1 MVWNGQAWSAPED
14 IAPEQRYP
22 GWSDSAITACDKI
35 DPESAL
41 ARTDA
46 LKETLN
52 ACHNIERYPEWPRAV
67 ISGSK
72 LHLTWFTRSVN
83 DLHDSDHA
91 SYQVWYSARQID
103 GAAVAPLALFTP
115 VPTAAQPTT
124 TPPPSPVPTPT
135 LPPDIR
141 SAPPVDGR
149 LAWEGPGVLAL
160 GMAALS
166 AAALLALAIGAR
178 LMLVRLRRR
187 ARG

>member
-1 MVWNGQAWSAPED
+1 VNG
-14 IAPEQRYP
+14 
-22 GWSDSAITACDKI
+22 
-35 DPESAL
+35 
-41 ARTDA
+41 
-46 LKETLN
+46 
-52 ACHNIERYPEWPRAV
+52 AV
-67 ISGSK
+67 
-72 LHLTWFTRSVN
+72 LHVTWFTRN
-83 DLHDSDHA
+83 EHDLFTSDRA

-135 LPPDIR
+135 LPPDIQ

-149 LAWEGPGVLAL
+149 LAWEGPGILAL